1 MKYSFEIAVAV
12 LVWLIQLRNVP
23 FISKYGFHVRTRKNI
38 FYDPDGNKRQK
49 RQAAH
54 KELLAVI

>member
-1 MKYSFEIAVAV
+1 MVIAVLGWHAQSWTV
-12 LVWLIQLRNVP
+12 V
-23 FISKYGFHVRTRKNI
+23 FISKYDFNVRVRKNV
-38 FYDPDGNKRQK
+38 FYDFDGNKRQK